1 MKEQEKQRSDISQ
14 EQENAELSV
23 RSDAE
28 LHALI
33 DDAREIL
40 KAREDERRA
49 QALAEMRRLAKEN
62 GLVFSAKKKPARK
75 RRRNKETRKG
85 EGEH

>member
-1 MKEQEKQRSDISQ
+1 MTEQEKQRLDIAR
-14 EQENAELSV
+14 EQENIELSA
-23 RSDAE
+23 RSDDE

-33 DDAREIL
+33 DDARAVL

-75 RRRNKETRKG
+75 RRSKKVAAEEAG
-85 EGEH
+85 ER